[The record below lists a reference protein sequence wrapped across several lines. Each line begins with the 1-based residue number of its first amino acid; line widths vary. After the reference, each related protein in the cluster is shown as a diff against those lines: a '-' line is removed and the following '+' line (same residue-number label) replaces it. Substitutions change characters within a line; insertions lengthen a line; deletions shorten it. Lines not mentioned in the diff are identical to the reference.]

1 MTYSPAPTPV
11 DGSVLEAIPW
21 EPGSE
26 SLRAGDSG
34 AVLVSEGGV
43 LRHTRAAHQ
52 HRPRVLRLV
61 CGHASGAQVEDVR
74 ALWAETVYGAV
85 PITYTH
91 PDDVGG
97 AARVWWLRVPV
108 FSVERVVGGVQASV
122 EVMLEKIARPIP
134 VLAASGG
141 AVPPTGGG
149 LPGEGGDTPPDGT
162 PGGVIPVNVDGV
174 GLHDMAP
181 VEP

>member
-11 DGSVLEAIPW
+11 DGSVLGAIPW

-34 AVLVSEGGV
+34 AVLVSDGAT

-52 HRPRVLRLV
+52 HRQRVLRLV

-74 ALWAETVYGAV
+74 ALWAATVYGAV

-91 PDDVGG
+91 PDD
-97 AARVWWLRVPV
+97 AAAGVWWLRVPV
-108 FSVERVVGGVQASV
+108 FSVERSAGGVQASI
-122 EVMLEKIARPIP
+122 EVLLEEIARPVA

-141 AVPPTGGG
+141 AVPPTDGG
-149 LPGEGGDTPPDGT
+149 LPGEGGDEPPDGT
-162 PGGVIPVNVDGV
+162 PGGTIGVNVDGV
-174 GLHDMAP
+174 GQHDMAP
-181 VEP
+181 AEP